1 MSGMWHGIR
10 ISGTVLISKTTQYA
24 VKPCGC
30 SEALWRYPLVT
41 FEDGM
46 LHIMGN
52 LVTDEPA
59 EAGYIANHQEFAN
72 YRLRAEYKWG
82 VKRPISIF

>member
-1 MSGMWHGIR
+1 
-10 ISGTVLISKTTQYA
+10 

-30 SEALWRYPLVT
+30 REALWRSPLVT

-59 EAGYIANHQEFAN
+59 EAGYIATHQEFAN

-82 VKRPISIF
+82 VKRFSASPGYPAR